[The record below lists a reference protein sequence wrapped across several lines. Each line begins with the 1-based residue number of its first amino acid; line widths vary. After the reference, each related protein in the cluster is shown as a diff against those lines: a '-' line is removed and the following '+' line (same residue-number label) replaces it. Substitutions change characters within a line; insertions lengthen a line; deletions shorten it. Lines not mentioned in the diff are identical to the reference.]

1 MEQRIENP
9 CHEFTWAHSPSPVHY
24 SLTHSAC
31 LGSSRLSM
39 WVVLAAPTATARSTL
54 SPRPH
59 PEPRLRLPAWGG
71 FWFAPNRPGA
81 LILARDDTIL
91 RRIPDPT
98 VAAGGSSSRRRHRAV
113 RRPVINASP
122 RRVPMC
128 CTRATTMDR
137 ILLPCRVTPT

>member
-1 MEQRIENP
+1 MNP
-9 CHEFTWAHSPSPVHY
+9 CHEFTRAHSPVHY

-31 LGSSRLSM
+31 LGSSRLGM
-39 WVVLAAPTATARSTL
+39 WVVPAAPTATARSTL

-59 PEPRLRLPAWGG
+59 PEPRLRNT
-71 FWFAPNRPGA
+71 FACLGWVLVRRTQTRGPYPGA
-81 LILARDDTIL
+81 
-91 RRIPDPT
+91 RRHDPPSDP
-98 VAAGGSSSRRRHRAV
+98 GSDGRRRGSSSRRRHRAV